1 MTPPGHQL
9 PPAASSGERSG
20 VTESLGSS
28 TPPQPWGGEPQAVA
42 DGAPAA
48 DDDCRSLI
56 GEERIQLAVE
66 KPKWAAKATNLATD
80 ASDA

>member
-9 PPAASSGERSG
+9 PPAASSYERRRRHRIPWFIDPSAAVG
-20 VTESLGSS
+20 WRASRPSLTDAS
-28 TPPQPWGGEPQAVA
+28 TNNIVK
-42 DGAPAA
+42 
-48 DDDCRSLI
+48 LI

-66 KPKWAAKATNLATD
+66 KPNALPKATNLATD